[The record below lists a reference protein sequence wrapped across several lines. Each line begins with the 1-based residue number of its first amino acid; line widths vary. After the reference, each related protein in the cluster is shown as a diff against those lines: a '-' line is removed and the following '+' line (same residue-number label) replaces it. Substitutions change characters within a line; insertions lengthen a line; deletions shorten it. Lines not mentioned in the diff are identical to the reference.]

1 MAGFA
6 PGDEW
11 YGIEVDA
18 QLPRRDKSAPAKSG
32 WRISKLDD
40 VTLYAGT
47 HTRVNAWVARDK
59 RLLSLP
65 LALPK
70 AETTWRLVARE
81 PKLVAGWL
89 SG

>member
-1 MAGFA
+1 M
-6 PGDEW
+6 D
-11 YGIEVDA
+11 D
-18 QLPRRDKSAPAKSG
+18 RSAHG
-32 WRISKLDD
+32 WRGRKPDD
-40 VTLYAGT
+40 VALYAGI

-81 PKLVAGWL
+81 PKRVAGWL
-89 SG
+89 GG